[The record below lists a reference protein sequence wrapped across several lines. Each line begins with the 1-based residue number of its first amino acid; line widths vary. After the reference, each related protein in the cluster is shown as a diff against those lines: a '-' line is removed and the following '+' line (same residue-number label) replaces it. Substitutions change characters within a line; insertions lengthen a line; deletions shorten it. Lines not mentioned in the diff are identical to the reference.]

1 MKAAIRYYTK
11 GGNTEKLALAIS
23 KATGLPAETIDVPL
37 LEDVDIL
44 FLGSSVYG
52 FDVDVQV
59 KQFISNIDVKVGKV
73 VNFSTA
79 CLVKS
84 TYKQVGKLLAEKNI
98 PLAKEEYYCRGSF
111 GPMHKGRPNQQD
123 LQAAEAFALYK
134 NPRDVHGKI
143 MLVNEE

>member
-11 GGNTEKLALAIS
+11 GGNTEKVALAIS

-52 FDVDVQV
+52 FDVDDQV

-123 LQAAEAFALYK
+123 LQAAETFARK
-134 NPRDVHGKI
+134 VMEG
-143 MLVNEE
+143 

>member
-1 MKAAIRYYTK
+1 MKAAIRYYSK
-11 GGNTEKLALAIS
+11 GGNTEKVALAIS

-37 LEDVDIL
+37 LEDVDVL

-52 FDVDVQV
+52 FDVDDQV

-123 LQAAEAFALYK
+123 LQAAEAFA
-134 NPRDVHGKI
+134 RKI
-143 MLVNEE
+143 MEG

>member
-1 MKAAIRYYTK
+1 MKAAIRYYSK
-11 GGNTEKLALAIS
+11 GGNTEKVALAIS

-52 FDVDVQV
+52 FDVDDQV
-59 KQFISNIDVKVGKV
+59 KQFISNIDVKVGNV

-123 LQAAEAFALYK
+123 LQAAEAFA
-134 NPRDVHGKI
+134 RKI
-143 MLVNEE
+143 MEG

>member
-1 MKAAIRYYTK
+1 MKAAIRYYTR

-123 LQAAEAFALYK
+123 LQAASQ
-134 NPRDVHGKI
+134 NSGK
-143 MLVNEE
+143 

>member
-11 GGNTEKLALAIS
+11 GGNTEKVALAIS
-23 KATGLPAETIDVPL
+23 KATGLLAETIDVPL

-52 FDVDVQV
+52 FDVDDQV

-123 LQAAEAFALYK
+123 LQAAEAFA
-134 NPRDVHGKI
+134 RKI
-143 MLVNEE
+143 MEG

>member
-11 GGNTEKLALAIS
+11 GGNTEKVALAIS

-37 LEDVDIL
+37 LEDVDILFLGSSVYGL

-123 LQAAEAFALYK
+123 LQAAEAFA
-134 NPRDVHGKI
+134 RKI
-143 MLVNEE
+143 MEG

>member
-1 MKAAIRYYTK
+1 MKAAIRYYSK
-11 GGNTEKLALAIS
+11 GGNTEKVALAIS

-52 FDVDVQV
+52 FDVGVQV

-123 LQAAEAFALYK
+123 LQAAETFARK
-134 NPRDVHGKI
+134 VMEG
-143 MLVNEE
+143 

>member
-1 MKAAIRYYTK
+1 MKAAIRYYTR

-37 LEDVDIL
+37 LEDVDLL

-52 FDVDVQV
+52 FDVDNQV
-59 KQFISNIDVKVGKV
+59 KQFIAHIDVKVGKV

-79 CLVKS
+79 CMVKS
-84 TYKQVGKLLAEKNI
+84 TYKQVAKLLAEKNI
-98 PLAKEEYYCRGSF
+98 PMAKEEFYCRGSF

-123 LQAAEAFALYK
+123 LHEAEAFARK
-134 NPRDVHGKI
+134 MMEG
-143 MLVNEE
+143 

>member
-1 MKAAIRYYTK
+1 MKAAIRYYTR

-123 LQAAEAFALYK
+123 LQAAEAFA
-134 NPRDVHGKI
+134 RKI
-143 MLVNEE
+143 MEG

>member
-1 MKAAIRYYTK
+1 MKAAIRYYTR

-52 FDVDVQV
+52 FDVDDQV
-59 KQFISNIDVKVGKV
+59 KQFISNIDVNVGKV

-123 LQAAEAFALYK
+123 LQAAEAFA
-134 NPRDVHGKI
+134 RKI
-143 MLVNEE
+143 MEG

>member
-1 MKAAIRYYTK
+1 MKAAIRYYTR

-52 FDVDVQV
+52 FDVDNQV

-84 TYKQVGKLLAEKNI
+84 TYKQVAKLLAEKNI
-98 PLAKEEYYCRGSF
+98 PMAKEEFYCRGSF

-123 LQAAEAFALYK
+123 LHEAETFARK
-134 NPRDVHGKI
+134 MMEG
-143 MLVNEE
+143 

>member
-11 GGNTEKLALAIS
+11 GGNTEKVALAIS

-52 FDVDVQV
+52 FDVDDQV

-123 LQAAEAFALYK
+123 LQAGEAFA
-134 NPRDVHGKI
+134 RKI
-143 MLVNEE
+143 MEG

>member
-1 MKAAIRYYTK
+1 MKAAIRYYTR

-37 LEDVDIL
+37 LEDVDLL

-52 FDVDVQV
+52 FDVDNQV
-59 KQFISNIDVKVGKV
+59 KQVISNIDVKVGKV

-79 CLVKS
+79 CMVKS
-84 TYKQVGKLLAEKNI
+84 TYKQVAKLLAEKNI
-98 PLAKEEYYCRGSF
+98 PMAKEEFYCRGSF

-123 LQAAEAFALYK
+123 LHEAEAFARK
-134 NPRDVHGKI
+134 MMEG
-143 MLVNEE
+143 

>member
-1 MKAAIRYYTK
+1 MKAAIRYYSK

-52 FDVDVQV
+52 FDVDDQV

-123 LQAAEAFALYK
+123 LQAAEAFA
-134 NPRDVHGKI
+134 RKI
-143 MLVNEE
+143 MEG

>member
-11 GGNTEKLALAIS
+11 GGNTEKVALAIS

-52 FDVDVQV
+52 FDVDDQV
-59 KQFISNIDVKVGKV
+59 KQFFSNIDVKVGKV

-111 GPMHKGRPNQQD
+111 CPMHKGRPNQQD
-123 LQAAEAFALYK
+123 LQAAEAFA
-134 NPRDVHGKI
+134 RKI
-143 MLVNEE
+143 MEG